1 MLGTGNNLPANNTK
15 KTEPFGSVSSSLFS
29 GFMPSPERAIQAV
42 DILNQPTIS
51 VSANQ

>member
-1 MLGTGNNLPANNTK
+1 MLGTGTHLPANKTK

-29 GFMPSPERAIQAV
+29 GFTPSPEKAIQAV